1 MNIKFKQVDV
11 FTDRHYGGNPLA
23 VILDGTG
30 LDTEQMQKIANWTNL
45 SETTFVL
52 PATSNAAD
60 YRVRI
65 FTQRNELTFAGHPTV
80 GTAHALLES
89 GLVKTNDGKLVQECA
104 AGLVPLMVTETE
116 KGQQIACEIPLAK
129 VTLLTADQTDTLEK
143 LLGGS
148 ILRDP
153 PVRLIDIGPKWIV
166 AQLADAASVLALRP
180 DVQRITVFDQQVGS
194 TGVTV
199 FGKHPIGHDVAL
211 EVRTFAP
218 SVGVSE
224 DPVCGSGNGAV
235 GVFVRESG
243 QVQTLGSNFLC
254 AQGTCI
260 GRQGRVQIEVRSNG
274 VVWIGGQ
281 SVTCIDGVLINP

>member
-1 MNIKFKQVDV
+1 MDIKFKQVDV
-11 FTDRHYGGNPLA
+11 FTDRRYGGNPVA

-30 LDTEQMQKIANWTNL
+30 LDTEQMQQIANWTNL

-52 PATSNAAD
+52 PATTHDAD

-65 FTQRNELTFAGHPTV
+65 FTQRNELPFAGHPTL

-89 GLVKTNDGKLVQECA
+89 GLVKAKNGELVQECG
-104 AGLVPLMVTETE
+104 AGLVRLRVKQIEQ
-116 KGQQIACEIPLAK
+116 GQHIAFELPQPK
-129 VTLLTADQTDTLEK
+129 VTVLSDDQTDALES
-143 LLGGS
+143 LLGGN

-153 PVRLIDIGPKWIV
+153 PARLIDVGPKWIV
-166 AQLADAASVLALRP
+166 AQLPDAASVLALRP
-180 DVQRITVFDQQVGS
+180 DLQRMTELDQHVGS

-199 FGKHPIGHDVAL
+199 FGKHPIGHAVAL

-235 GVFVRESG
+235 AVYVRESG
-243 QVQTLGSNFLC
+243 QVETLGSNFQSG
-254 AQGTCI
+254 QGTCV
-260 GRQGRVQIEVRSNG
+260 GRQGRIQVEFGSNG
-274 VVWIGGQ
+274 EIRIGGQ
-281 SVTCIDGVLINP
+281 SITCIDGVLIKP